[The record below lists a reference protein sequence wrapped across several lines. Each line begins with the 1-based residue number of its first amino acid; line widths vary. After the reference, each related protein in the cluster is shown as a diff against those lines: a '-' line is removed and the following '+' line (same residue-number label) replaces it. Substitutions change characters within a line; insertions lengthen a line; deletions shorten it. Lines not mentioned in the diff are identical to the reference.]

1 MEMNRVLKKT
11 LVLMLTMILLFVFPG
26 CTRNP
31 AEVTFVLDWTP
42 NTNHTGI
49 YVALD
54 MGYFEDA
61 GLDVEIIQPAEGTA
75 EQLVAAGTA
84 QFGISYQENVTF
96 ARAQGMPIV
105 SLAAVIQHNTSG
117 FISMKDEG
125 IMSPADFEGK
135 KYGGW
140 GTEIEET
147 TVKYLMEQNGADPS
161 KVEIVTMG
169 DTDFFASADAG
180 EVDFSWV
187 FAGWT
192 LMDARI
198 KGYDVNY
205 FDMVDYSEVFDYY
218 TPVIIA
224 SEDSINNNKKMVEQF
239 MAAAAKGYEYAIE
252 NPENAARI
260 LLKYAPELDESL
272 VMESQA
278 YLADKYIEDAPY
290 WGFQDKAVWDRYTNW
305 LLENGFID
313 EQLDTGKAFTN
324 EYLND

>member
-1 MEMNRVLKKT
+1 MEMNRRLKKT
-11 LVLMLTMILLFVFPG
+11 LVLILAVTLVIAAAG
-26 CTRNP
+26 CSKNP
-31 AEVTFVLDWTP
+31 DEVTFVLDWTP

-54 MGYFEDA
+54 MGYFKDA
-61 GLDVEIIQPAEGTA
+61 GLDVEIIQPADGTA

-96 ARAQGMPIV
+96 ARAQGMPVV

-117 FISMKDEG
+117 FISKKENG
-125 IMSPADFEGK
+125 ILSPLDFEGK

-140 GTEIEET
+140 GTEIEEA

-169 DTDFFASADAG
+169 DTDFFASSDAG

-192 LMDARI
+192 LMDAKI

-224 SEDSINNNKKMVEQF
+224 NEDSISNDEKMVEKF
-239 MAAAAKGYEYAIE
+239 MAAAVKGYNYAIE
-252 NPENAARI
+252 NPDEAAAI
-260 LLKYAPELDESL
+260 LLKYAPELDETL
-272 VMESQA
+272 VVKSQA
-278 YLADKYIEDAPY
+278 YLADKYAGDAPY
-290 WGFQDKAVWDRYTNW
+290 WGYQDKAVWDRYTNW
-305 LLENGFID
+305 LLENEFID